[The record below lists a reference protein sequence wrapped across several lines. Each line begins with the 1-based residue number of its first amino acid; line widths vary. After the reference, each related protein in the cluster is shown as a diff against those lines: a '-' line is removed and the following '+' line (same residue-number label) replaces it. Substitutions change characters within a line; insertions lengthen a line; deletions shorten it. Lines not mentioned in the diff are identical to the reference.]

1 MPPEL
6 RIAVPPELRIAV
18 PPELRI
24 AVFLGLPLLSRL
36 GSRIEISA

>member
-1 MPPEL
+1 MPPEM

-24 AVFLGLPLLSRL
+24 AVFLGLPRPSRL